1 MKFKNN
7 YKEDFAKMKTGQ
19 QILKI
24 TESEYDEEYGS
35 VSIKLTNQEGAV
47 LYKTF
52 YIENDGEVVESVKRA
67 LDFFA
72 YKALGHKKEYEET
85 DLIGKYIDADVI
97 LDDYKMNQKDDGKKY
112 YTIDLWNIEGADG
125 FPKKSGNGPKKKGSS
140 KSSEDIDLDAE
151 LDEL

>member
-7 YKEDFAKMKTGQ
+7 YKEDFAKMKAGQ

-24 TESEYDEEYGS
+24 TESEYDEDYGC
-35 VSIKLTNQEGAV
+35 VSIKLTNKEGAV
-47 LYKTF
+47 LYKSF
-52 YIENDGEVVESVKRA
+52 YIENDGEVNESVKRA

-72 YKALGHKKEYEET
+72 FKALGHRDEYEET

-97 LDDYKMNQKDDGKKY
+97 VDDYQTEKKNKTI
-112 YTIDLWNIEGADG
+112 YTIDLWNIEGAKG
-125 FPKKSGNGPKKKGSS
+125 FAKTSGGGSKKSKG
-140 KSSEDIDLDAE
+140 SEDIDLDAE